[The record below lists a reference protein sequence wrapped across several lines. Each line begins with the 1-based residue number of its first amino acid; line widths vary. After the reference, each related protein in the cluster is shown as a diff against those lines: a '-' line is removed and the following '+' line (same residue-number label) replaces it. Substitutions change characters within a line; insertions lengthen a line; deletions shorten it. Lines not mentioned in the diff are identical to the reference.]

1 MQSLQADQRNTDLC
15 IRQVYRLI
23 KCIQSSPDIKAN
35 GIILRDEKITNQVS
49 GQIQVFSPFQVTN
62 KKSPKQKKRKERKY
76 TFPCF
81 LSMLYSIPQATN
93 YSEFSYERKHTD
105 QTLRISLLGQNFRN
119 LAETTVTFVDILS
132 SHANF

>member
-23 KCIQSSPDIKAN
+23 KCIQSSPDIKVN
-35 GIILRDEKITNQVS
+35 GIILRDEKITNQAS
-49 GQIQVFSPFQVTN
+49 GQTQVFSSSRVTN
-62 KKSPKQKKRKERKY
+62 KKSPMQRKRKEREY

-93 YSEFSYERKHTD
+93 YSEFLYERKHTSRLYVCLV
-105 QTLRISLLGQNFRN
+105 TRLGLQKFNGNHGDFRRCTIF
-119 LAETTVTFVDILS
+119 AC
-132 SHANF
+132 